1 MARGLP
7 ASRPGAR
14 GAEGAAEERL
24 QGGRHGAAQGSGR
37 ATAAFPHA
45 TKRGRVALGASEPLG
60 KAESGMVLLPKH
72 SAAGPAPSGERRCP
86 GRGAAPGGVR
96 GGCCWGRGGAAGC
109 TRGALIAYGAALP
122 QGTEQTWLI

>member
-24 QGGRHGAAQGSGR
+24 QAGRHGAAQGSGR

-60 KAESGMVLLPKH
+60 NAESP
-72 SAAGPAPSGERRCP
+72 
-86 GRGAAPGGVR
+86 GAAWYCSPNTAPQAPPPQGKGGA
-96 GGCCWGRGGAAGC
+96 RGGALRRAG
-109 TRGALIAYGAALP
+109 
-122 QGTEQTWLI
+122 